1 VPRTPIRVR
10 EAAAADIPILVRLGK
25 ELPGGHAG
33 RRRGT
38 SRPGLTS
45 SQLTFEHR
53 YAEALADSR
62 RRVVLAVG
70 EDGEPLGMA
79 VFAQVSTSPLV
90 DVPAVQVSHLIVDG
104 GHRRKGAGRALV
116 AAAAAYAGEIG
127 RDQIMVNVL
136 PGARDVHRFYARLGF
151 APLVVRRVTS
161 IAALRRRLGA
171 AELRPAPGLLRR
183 RPGVRPLSSRAG
195 ARPARRAAN
204 AASELSGLPVRS
216 RLWSNP
222 LAER

>member
-1 VPRTPIRVR
+1 MSWSVRPTSARSDPRGSTAPPGGSGGLPCALGSAGFGEPAASVFGLQVPVGVR
-10 EAAAADIPILVRLGK
+10 CRGVSRPRAATAEE
-25 ELPGGHAG
+25 ELPCPAPRSVFGKPPPQ
-33 RRRGT
+33 T
-38 SRPGLTS
+38 SRS
-45 SQLTFEHR
+45 WS
-53 YAEALADSR
+53 DSGR
-62 RRVVLAVG
+62 SYRVA
-70 EDGEPLGMA
+70 
-79 VFAQVSTSPLV
+79 TLV
-90 DVPAVQVSHLIVDG
+90 
-104 GHRRKGAGRALV
+104 GAGGALV

-195 ARPARRAAN
+195 VRPARRAAN
-204 AASELSGLPVRS
+204 ADSELSGLPVRS

>member
-33 RRRGT
+33 QRRGT

-62 RRVVLAVG
+62 RRVVLAVD

-79 VFAQVSTSPLV
+79 VFAQVG
-90 DVPAVQVSHLIVDG
+90 VP
-104 GHRRKGAGRALV
+104 
-116 AAAAAYAGEIG
+116 
-127 RDQIMVNVL
+127 
-136 PGARDVHRFYARLGF
+136 
-151 APLVVRRVTS
+151 VVRAEKPTDM
-161 IAALRRRLGA
+161 AALR
-171 AELRPAPGLLRR
+171 
-183 RPGVRPLSSRAG
+183 
-195 ARPARRAAN
+195 
-204 AASELSGLPVRS
+204 
-216 RLWSNP
+216 
-222 LAER
+222 